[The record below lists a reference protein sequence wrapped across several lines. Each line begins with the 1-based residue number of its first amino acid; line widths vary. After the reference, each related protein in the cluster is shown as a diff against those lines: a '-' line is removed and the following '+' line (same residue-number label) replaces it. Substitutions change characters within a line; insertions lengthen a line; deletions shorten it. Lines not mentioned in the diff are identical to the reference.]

1 MTEGQIV
8 GEAVRLA
15 RALILRQSKEGS
27 ALGIEELT
35 KQAKALVRTNPEFGE
50 WAKVTLRVREAIL
63 DKLAA
68 DAAPQ
73 HHEKVI

>member
-1 MTEGQIV
+1 MTEAQIV

-15 RALILRQSKEGS
+15 RAVILRKNGASVE
-27 ALGIEELT
+27 LGIEELT

-50 WAKVTLRVREAIL
+50 WAKVMLKVRGAIL
-63 DKLAA
+63 DKLIA

-73 HHEKVI
+73 HHEKVT